1 MASELSLSATAV
13 YSKGSKRVTFG
24 GTSSVTVAGDEYI
37 QASHVTPLSGATA
50 VAIDKGNVT
59 TLGLFIGRNNGT
71 VVINLYES
79 TAGAT
84 LLQTIPVGATVMFFF
99 GSGVTAP
106 AIRSADAATT
116 AELEYL
122 LVEA

>member
-1 MASELSLSATAV
+1 MANELSLSATAV
-13 YSKGSKRVTFG
+13 YAKGSKRVTFG

-37 QASHVTPLSGATA
+37 QMSQVAVVSGSTA
-50 VAIDKGNVT
+50 EALDKGKIT
-59 TLGLFIGRNNGT
+59 TLGMFIGRNNGT

-79 TAGAT
+79 TSAAT